1 MNVPQCKTFSQQDSQ
16 TCLAKMGIDEQNIID
31 ALTAALYERRRTTKL
46 HPVIDGGFRFWSE
59 LVASL
64 RSVLISKD
72 CGWTMVRQNR
82 MELVSNPTHGINLI
96 ITSGDKD
103 TGLADGWPKTKNA
116 KGEATMSIV
125 SSNSDTIEM
134 FPSEHPMHS
143 TDGLTLIPVSSADST
158 KTYIVLYYYDAGK
171 QEIRCEIS
179 FPVGMKVVN
188 GFAKVNYWSERL
200 IISPLPFDGADIF
213 PEEDFTDD
221 VSISIEM
228 K

>member
-1 MNVPQCKTFSQQDSQ
+1 MDMPQCRILSQQNSQ
-16 TCLAKMGIDEQNIID
+16 IFLTNMGIDEQDIID

-72 CGWTMVRQNR
+72 NGWTMVRQNR
-82 MELVSNPTHGINLI
+82 MELVSNPTHGVNLI

-103 TGLADGWPKTKNA
+103 TGLVDGWPKTKNA

-134 FPSEHPMHS
+134 FPSEHPMLS
-143 TDGLTLIPVSSADST
+143 TDGLSLTPVSSADNT

>member
-1 MNVPQCKTFSQQDSQ
+1 MSVPQCRIYFEQEAQSP
-16 TCLAKMGIDEQNIID
+16 LASMGIEEQDIVQ
-31 ALTAALYERRRTTKL
+31 ALTSALYERRRTTKL

-64 RSVLISKD
+64 RGVLIAKD
-72 CGWTMVRQNR
+72 NGWTLVRQNR
-82 MELVSNPTHGINLI
+82 MELISNPGAGINLI

-103 TGLADGWPKTKNA
+103 TGLVDGWPKTKNA

-134 FPSEHPMHS
+134 FPTEHPVLS
-143 TDGLTLIPVSSADST
+143 SDGLTPQTSSDST
-158 KTYIVLYYYDAGK
+158 KTYIVLYFYDAGK
-171 QEIRCEIS
+171 KEIRCEIS
-179 FPVGMKVVN
+179 FPVGMRIVN

-200 IISPLPFDGADIF
+200 IISPLPFEGADIF
-213 PEEDFTDD
+213 PEEDFTED
-221 VSISIEM
+221 VSISIDM

>member
-1 MNVPQCKTFSQQDSQ
+1 MSAPQCRTVSQQDSQ
-16 TCLAKMGIDEQNIID
+16 PFLAKMGIDEQDIVQ
-31 ALTAALYERRRTTKL
+31 ALTAALYERRRSTKL

-64 RSVLISKD
+64 RSVLIAKD
-72 CGWTMVRQNR
+72 NGWIMVRRNR
-82 MELVSNPTHGINLI
+82 MELVSNPTHGINMI

-134 FPSEHPMHS
+134 FPLEHPFTS
-143 TDGLTLIPVSSADST
+143 NDGLIPVVSADGT
-158 KTYIVLYYYDAGK
+158 KTYIVLYFYDAGK
-171 QEIRCEIS
+171 KEIRCEIS
-179 FPVGMKVVN
+179 FPVGMKIVN

-221 VSISIEM
+221 VSISIDM